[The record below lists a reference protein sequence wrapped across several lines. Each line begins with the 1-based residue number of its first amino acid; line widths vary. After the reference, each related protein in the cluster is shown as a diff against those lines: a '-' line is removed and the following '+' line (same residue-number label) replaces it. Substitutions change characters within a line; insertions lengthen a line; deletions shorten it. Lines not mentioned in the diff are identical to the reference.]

1 METILTVW
9 NAHRAAKI
17 KSATNT
23 GESPEL
29 TFNWRAERKPVNM
42 FSEIRTHTASTEDG
56 RVIASFSDISLKD
69 WVVTAWKY
77 DLNLQDMKD
86 LAIQAFYSTSHS
98 PEVRA
103 QQYIR
108 DYESQ
113 LLKDLE
119 GIEQEYQE
127 EYISK
132 YRDWVRELFSKH
144 SRILSAMITGLARFP
159 TRRNEKANSA
169 YDTAFQKFNEWRENF
184 KKRTLKRMEAK
195 RTPEERADIEW
206 QGIKQDIFR
215 TASTILGIDLKKPEY
230 RGYSRT
236 CFVTN
241 LASRMETLAKNGKV
255 EMLRRASDYIKSL
268 NAQFKENGGKEIFT
282 SRHKFWKFVEEA
294 EAKQKAQEERSN
306 MENVE
311 IEFDGGTVVKNF
323 AEERLQILF
332 DSKPDRSTIDN
343 LKKNGFRWSPS
354 NMAWQRF
361 LNANSYY
368 ACANVVPVTVDQ
380 LR

>member
-23 GESPEL
+23 SESPEL
-29 TFNWRAERKPVNM
+29 TFNWRARREPVNM
-42 FSEIRTHTASTEDG
+42 LSDIFTHTASTEDG
-56 RVIASFSDISLKD
+56 RVAASFSDISLKD

-77 DLNLQDMKD
+77 DLNLEDMKD

-98 PEVRA
+98 PEVRG

-108 DYESQ
+108 QYEGQ
-113 LLKDLE
+113 LLNDLE
-119 GIEQEYQE
+119 GIEKEYHE

-144 SRILSAMITGLARFP
+144 SRILSAMITGPARFP

-169 YDTAFQKFNEWRENF
+169 YDTAYEKFNEWRENF

-195 RTPEERADIEW
+195 LTPEQRADREW
-206 QGIKQDIFR
+206 IPIKQDIFR
-215 TASTILGIDLKKPEY
+215 TASTLLGIDLKKPEY

-241 LASRMETLAKNGKV
+241 LASRMETLAKNGNV
-255 EMLRRASDYIKSL
+255 EMLRRASEYIKSL
-268 NAQFKENGGKEIFT
+268 NAQFKEKGAKEIFT
-282 SRHKFWKFVEEA
+282 SRHKFWKYVEEA
-294 EAKQKAQEERSN
+294 EAKQKAQEERAN
-306 MENVE
+306 MEDVE

-323 AEERLQILF
+323 AENRLQILF
-332 DSKPDRSTIDN
+332 DSKPDRATIDN
-343 LKKNGFRWSPS
+343 LKNNGFRWSPS

-361 LNANSYY
+361 LNTNGYY
-368 ACANVVPVTVDQ
+368 ACARVVPVTVDQ
-380 LR
+380 LQ